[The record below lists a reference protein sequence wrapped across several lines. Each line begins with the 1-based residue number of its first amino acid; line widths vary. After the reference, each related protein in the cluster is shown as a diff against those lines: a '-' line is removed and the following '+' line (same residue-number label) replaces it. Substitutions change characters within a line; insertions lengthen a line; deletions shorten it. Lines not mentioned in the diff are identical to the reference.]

1 MTDYYQHQYQAPV
14 AGTQSPD
21 DLTRPLYGATFGQA
35 LRRFFRERSAS
46 AGRASERVLGW
57 RLAAGRVRRRRR
69 ASSLIGNALTGEE
82 ASGAGMDLPLPTII
96 GVVVFL
102 VSGFIFGIGSICLTI
117 RRLHDINASGW
128 WYLPIFLL
136 GPIPLVGFLVYI
148 AIIVIGVLPSNPSGI
163 RFDARS

>member
-21 DLTRPLYGATFGQA
+21 DLTLPLYGATFGQA
-35 LRRFFRERSAS
+35 LRRFFASYLTS
-46 AGRASERVLGW
+46 AGRASRSEFWWVALV
-57 RLAAGRVRRRRR
+57 AAAVSAVGV
-69 ASSLIGNALTGEE
+69 ALIGIGNALTGEE
-82 ASGAGMDLPLPTII
+82 ASGAGMIPTII